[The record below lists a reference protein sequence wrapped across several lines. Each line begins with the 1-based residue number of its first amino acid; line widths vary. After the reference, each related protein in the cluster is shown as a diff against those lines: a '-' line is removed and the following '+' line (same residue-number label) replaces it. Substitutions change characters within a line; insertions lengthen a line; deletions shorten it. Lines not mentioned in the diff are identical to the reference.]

1 MTGSV
6 TVITDDVASVEGE
19 VVGTM
24 VRIAPNILPAAIG
37 WELKPEGL
45 CRDDV
50 CVPVRNRDRLFAGD
64 DLDLSAVAEALGRR
78 IVIDTDERV
87 AALALPSEERR
98 RALADHVA
106 PPFTLPDLDGTLHSL
121 EEWRGRKKLLIAFS
135 SW

>member
-98 RALADHVA
+98 RALTDHVA